1 MPEFVEKL
9 KAAGLNPDELEK
21 ASQLIAEAGS
31 EFPCLSCPSKDECA
45 SFKWF
50 QKWFGTQT

>member
-9 KAAGLNPDELEK
+9 KASGLNPEELEK
-21 ASQLIAEAGS
+21 ASQLIAEAGN

>member
-9 KAAGLNPDELEK
+9 KNAGLNPEELEK
-21 ASQLIAEAGS
+21 VAELVAEAGG
-31 EFPCLSCPSKDECA
+31 EFPCQSCPSKDDCA

-50 QKWFGTQT
+50 QKWFGAQT